1 MSSSKVEKM
10 IKKLSDDLE
19 KLKVAAKLCPESAK
33 VSKAKERPSS
43 IDICTR
49 KSELALFTVAELK
62 AWLVAKK
69 VEKISNLCKDEL
81 IKRVKKQI
89 KKSVVVTESTGSST
103 SIDNID
109 DEAIDSVAVPL
120 MPPVQMNQLSEQ
132 EFMSMIMMYLQ
143 SKQQ

>member
-10 IKKLSDDLE
+10 IKKFSDDLE

-33 VSKAKERPSS
+33 VSKVKERPSS

-69 VEKISNLCKDEL
+69 VEKLSGLCKDEL

-89 KKSVVVTESTGSST
+89 KKSAIAESTGSST
-103 SIDNID
+103 SVGDID
-109 DEAIDSVAVPL
+109 DEAIDSVAVPML
-120 MPPVQMNQLSEQ
+120 PPVQMNQLSEQ

>member
-33 VSKAKERPSS
+33 VSKVKERPSS

-69 VEKISNLCKDEL
+69 VEKLSGLCKDEL

-103 SIDNID
+103 SVGDID
-109 DEAIDSVAVPL
+109 DEAIDSVAVPML
-120 MPPVQMNQLSEQ
+120 PPVQMNQLSEQ
-132 EFMSMIMMYLQ
+132 EFMSMIMMYIQ
-143 SKQQ
+143 TKQQ

>member
-19 KLKVAAKLCPESAK
+19 KLKVAAKLCPESSK
-33 VSKAKERPSS
+33 VSKVKERPSS

-69 VEKISNLCKDEL
+69 VEKLSGLCKDEL

-89 KKSVVVTESTGSST
+89 KKSVVTESTGSST
-103 SIDNID
+103 SIDEID
-109 DEAIDSVAVPL
+109 DEAIDSVAVPML
-120 MPPVQMNQLSEQ
+120 PPVQMNQLSEQ

>member
-33 VSKAKERPSS
+33 VSKVKERPSS

-69 VEKISNLCKDEL
+69 VEKLSGLCKDEL

-103 SIDNID
+103 SVGDID
-109 DEAIDSVAVPL
+109 DEAIDSVAVPML
-120 MPPVQMNQLSEQ
+120 PPVQMNQLSEQ